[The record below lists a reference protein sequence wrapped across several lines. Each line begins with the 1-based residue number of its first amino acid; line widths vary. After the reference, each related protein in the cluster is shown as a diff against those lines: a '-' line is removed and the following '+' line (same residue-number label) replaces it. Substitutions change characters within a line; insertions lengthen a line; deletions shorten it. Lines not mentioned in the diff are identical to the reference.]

1 MLCIISPYAAV
12 YAHGAHR
19 VGRHG
24 ACGKHLRH
32 SCDLW
37 AWWCCLRCYCWLGC
51 QWRDG
56 RRPLAPLQQRLLGRG
71 KIRNSCPEPADTWP
85 HICIYTTSVWAAQA
99 NPRSSQLATV
109 WLLAVVSHSWC
120 TSSQQ
125 GRLITIVTRRE
136 KSSIYEIAK
145 SQSRLRMSGPPHQPR
160 ARASGPRC
168 RRCLPRPPAPAATAG
183 RPVGSARRL
192 HPRDVAVAERFLDRY
207 VFQCTH
213 PPRPSNLRCAAQLL
227 PSETPPPAQ
236 GRHHQTLPHG
246 RAASSVCRSARPG
259 PLAAASIGRKP
270 RI

>member
-24 ACGKHLRH
+24 ARGKHLRH

-56 RRPLAPLQQRLLGRG
+56 RRPLAPLQQRLLRRG
-71 KIRNSCPEPADTWP
+71 KIRISCPEPADTWP

-99 NPRSSQLATV
+99 KPRSSQLATV

-136 KSSIYEIAK
+136 KSSISEIFLVKARCEKVRHCSKAK
-145 SQSRLRMSGPPHQPR
+145 HATCMQ
-160 ARASGPRC
+160 ARAGGDGGGHSGLGRRAVLLASPLAPFRVSGRKTHAAARGGACGAVCVSLC
-168 RRCLPRPPAPAATAG
+168 RR
-183 RPVGSARRL
+183 
-192 HPRDVAVAERFLDRY
+192 
-207 VFQCTH
+207 
-213 PPRPSNLRCAAQLL
+213 LL
-227 PSETPPPAQ
+227 
-236 GRHHQTLPHG
+236 
-246 RAASSVCRSARPG
+246 
-259 PLAAASIGRKP
+259 
-270 RI
+270 

>member
-24 ACGKHLRH
+24 ARGKHLRH

-71 KIRNSCPEPADTWP
+71 KIRISCPEPADTWP

-99 NPRSSQLATV
+99 KPRSSQLATV

-120 TSSQQ
+120 TSSQE
-125 GRLITIVTRRE
+125 GRLNTIVRRRE
-136 KSSIYEIAK
+136 KSSIREIAFDVMK
-145 SQSRLRMSGPPHQPR
+145 QTQGGHGISLSGPQTSRTPAAP
-160 ARASGPRC
+160 ARA
-168 RRCLPRPPAPAATAG
+168 
-183 RPVGSARRL
+183 
-192 HPRDVAVAERFLDRY
+192 
-207 VFQCTH
+207 
-213 PPRPSNLRCAAQLL
+213 PPRPGERGVTVWDGNRTSML
-227 PSETPPPAQ
+227 S
-236 GRHHQTLPHG
+236 
-246 RAASSVCRSARPG
+246 PG
-259 PLAAASIGRKP
+259 STTQSKGLGWSGPQVRLTRLD
-270 RI
+270 

>member
-24 ACGKHLRH
+24 ARGKHLRH

-51 QWRDG
+51 QRRDG

-99 NPRSSQLATV
+99 KPRSSQLATV

-136 KSSIYEIAK
+136 KSSIREILTTDRHAHK
-145 SQSRLRMSGPPHQPR
+145 ERQLR
-160 ARASGPRC
+160 
-168 RRCLPRPPAPAATAG
+168 PAAVLG
-183 RPVGSARRL
+183 RGRSDGGPQLGC
-192 HPRDVAVAERFLDRY
+192 DV
-207 VFQCTH
+207 
-213 PPRPSNLRCAAQLL
+213 
-227 PSETPPPAQ
+227 
-236 GRHHQTLPHG
+236 
-246 RAASSVCRSARPG
+246 SSHRW
-259 PLAAASIGRKP
+259 L
-270 RI
+270 

>member
-24 ACGKHLRH
+24 ARGKHLRH

-99 NPRSSQLATV
+99 KPRSSQLATV
-109 WLLAVVSHSWC
+109 WPLAVVSHSWC
-120 TSSQQ
+120 TSSQE
-125 GRLITIVTRRE
+125 GRLNTIVRRRE
-136 KSSIYEIAK
+136 KSSIREITHTYAAHRGLRP
-145 SQSRLRMSGPPHQPR
+145 SGVGLCVGVAARRTCGCSRAAAPCAGERRGRVSRRPR
-160 ARASGPRC
+160 AAGAGAASREPAHTA
-168 RRCLPRPPAPAATAG
+168 PQRPDPAPVVT
-183 RPVGSARRL
+183 
-192 HPRDVAVAERFLDRY
+192 
-207 VFQCTH
+207 
-213 PPRPSNLRCAAQLL
+213 
-227 PSETPPPAQ
+227 
-236 GRHHQTLPHG
+236 
-246 RAASSVCRSARPG
+246 
-259 PLAAASIGRKP
+259 
-270 RI
+270 

>member
-24 ACGKHLRH
+24 ARGKHLRH

-85 HICIYTTSVWAAQA
+85 HICVYTTSVWAAQA
-99 NPRSSQLATV
+99 KPRSSQLATV
-109 WLLAVVSHSWC
+109 WPLAVVSHSWC

-125 GRLITIVTRRE
+125 DRLTTIVRRRE
-136 KSSIYEIAK
+136 KSSILEILHAFTP
-145 SQSRLRMSGPPHQPR
+145 QSVEFLLVVLVTRHPV
-160 ARASGPRC
+160 AR
-168 RRCLPRPPAPAATAG
+168 
-183 RPVGSARRL
+183 
-192 HPRDVAVAERFLDRY
+192 
-207 VFQCTH
+207 
-213 PPRPSNLRCAAQLL
+213 
-227 PSETPPPAQ
+227 
-236 GRHHQTLPHG
+236 
-246 RAASSVCRSARPG
+246 
-259 PLAAASIGRKP
+259 
-270 RI
+270 

>member
-24 ACGKHLRH
+24 ARGKHLRH

-56 RRPLAPLQQRLLGRG
+56 RRPLAPLQQRLLRRG
-71 KIRNSCPEPADTWP
+71 KIRISCPEPADTWP

-99 NPRSSQLATV
+99 KPRSSQLATV

-125 GRLITIVTRRE
+125 GRLITIVTRRQ
-136 KSSIYEIAK
+136 KSSIHEIRISMYRDFFA
-145 SQSRLRMSGPPHQPR
+145 RGVGPPAYVHVESATNER
-160 ARASGPRC
+160 ARIETIW
-168 RRCLPRPPAPAATAG
+168 ATM
-183 RPVGSARRL
+183 GSKE
-192 HPRDVAVAERFLDRY
+192 PCTKQRDR
-207 VFQCTH
+207 T
-213 PPRPSNLRCAAQLL
+213 
-227 PSETPPPAQ
+227 
-236 GRHHQTLPHG
+236 GG
-246 RAASSVCRSARPG
+246 RAFTFFP
-259 PLAAASIGRKP
+259 P
-270 RI
+270 

>member
-24 ACGKHLRH
+24 ARGKHLRH

-56 RRPLAPLQQRLLGRG
+56 RRPLAPLQQRLLRRG
-71 KIRNSCPEPADTWP
+71 KIRISCPEPADTWP

-99 NPRSSQLATV
+99 KPRSSQLATV
-109 WLLAVVSHSWC
+109 WPLAVVSHSWC

-136 KSSIYEIAK
+136 KSSIHEIQAVFGINFLRFDAR
-145 SQSRLRMSGPPHQPR
+145 SRLCAPR
-160 ARASGPRC
+160 LGTGF
-168 RRCLPRPPAPAATAG
+168 AATVSRTPSPRMVEG
-183 RPVGSARRL
+183 PINSFHRQVARR
-192 HPRDVAVAERFLDRY
+192 PRNAETTESTADE
-207 VFQCTH
+207 
-213 PPRPSNLRCAAQLL
+213 P
-227 PSETPPPAQ
+227 
-236 GRHHQTLPHG
+236 
-246 RAASSVCRSARPG
+246 
-259 PLAAASIGRKP
+259 
-270 RI
+270 

>member
-24 ACGKHLRH
+24 ARGKHLRH

-56 RRPLAPLQQRLLGRG
+56 RRPLAPLQQRLLRRG
-71 KIRNSCPEPADTWP
+71 KIRISCPEPADTWP

-99 NPRSSQLATV
+99 KPRSSQLATV

-136 KSSIYEIAK
+136 KSSICEIPVFF
-145 SQSRLRMSGPPHQPR
+145 SGFCTIR
-160 ARASGPRC
+160 NE
-168 RRCLPRPPAPAATAG
+168 AG
-183 RPVGSARRL
+183 RPRGPFLFSL
-192 HPRDVAVAERFLDRY
+192 QHPLFSSLFSRG
-207 VFQCTH
+207 
-213 PPRPSNLRCAAQLL
+213 N
-227 PSETPPPAQ
+227 
-236 GRHHQTLPHG
+236 HQIF
-246 RAASSVCRSARPG
+246 RALSRV
-259 PLAAASIGRKP
+259 
-270 RI
+270 

>member
-24 ACGKHLRH
+24 ARGKHLRH

-56 RRPLAPLQQRLLGRG
+56 RRPLAPLQQRLLRRG
-71 KIRNSCPEPADTWP
+71 KIRISCPEPADTWP

-99 NPRSSQLATV
+99 KPRSSQLATV

-136 KSSIYEIAK
+136 KSSICEMSSSAGTHTIHAHARPPGVRPLP
-145 SQSRLRMSGPPHQPR
+145 RLRAVIEPNWRCHGGRRSGGIR
-160 ARASGPRC
+160 RRSGLFRC
-168 RRCLPRPPAPAATAG
+168 S
-183 RPVGSARRL
+183 SAW
-192 HPRDVAVAERFLDRY
+192 
-207 VFQCTH
+207 
-213 PPRPSNLRCAAQLL
+213 N
-227 PSETPPPAQ
+227 
-236 GRHHQTLPHG
+236 
-246 RAASSVCRSARPG
+246 
-259 PLAAASIGRKP
+259 
-270 RI
+270 

>member
-24 ACGKHLRH
+24 ARGKHLRH

-99 NPRSSQLATV
+99 KPRSSQLATV
-109 WLLAVVSHSWC
+109 WPLAVVSHSWC
-120 TSSQQ
+120 TSSHGEPEQTASAAEGTL
-125 GRLITIVTRRE
+125 GRGTRRAAT
-136 KSSIYEIAK
+136 STDYG
-145 SQSRLRMSGPPHQPR
+145 GPVARRRRAEDGEAEQTRR
-160 ARASGPRC
+160 ARRGREQDFAEIS
-168 RRCLPRPPAPAATAG
+168 RRMYEEIRSS
-183 RPVGSARRL
+183 RD
-192 HPRDVAVAERFLDRY
+192 PRDHVED
-207 VFQCTH
+207 
-213 PPRPSNLRCAAQLL
+213 
-227 PSETPPPAQ
+227 
-236 GRHHQTLPHG
+236 G
-246 RAASSVCRSARPG
+246 
-259 PLAAASIGRKP
+259 
-270 RI
+270 

>member
-24 ACGKHLRH
+24 ARGKHLRH

-99 NPRSSQLATV
+99 KPRSSQLATV
-109 WLLAVVSHSWC
+109 WPLAVVSHSWC
-120 TSSQQ
+120 TSSQE

-136 KSSIYEIAK
+136 KSSICEIQERSNQDHHRPGRDKAIVLK
-145 SQSRLRMSGPPHQPR
+145 DHDETPSR
-160 ARASGPRC
+160 
-168 RRCLPRPPAPAATAG
+168 
-183 RPVGSARRL
+183 
-192 HPRDVAVAERFLDRY
+192 
-207 VFQCTH
+207 TH
-213 PPRPSNLRCAAQLL
+213 PSGTRHLDYRTVLNRDISLYTRVGYSHSQHSPIVCAVFRC
-227 PSETPPPAQ
+227 
-236 GRHHQTLPHG
+236 GRQHSG
-246 RAASSVCRSARPG
+246 V
-259 PLAAASIGRKP
+259 
-270 RI
+270 

>member
-24 ACGKHLRH
+24 ARGKHLRH

-56 RRPLAPLQQRLLGRG
+56 RRPLAPLQQRLLRRG

-99 NPRSSQLATV
+99 KPRSSQLATV

-136 KSSIYEIAK
+136 KSSICEIPSLSAHFDDARK
-145 SQSRLRMSGPPHQPR
+145 INSWNPVPVCSEAEPTLSGPHVAGYPSGSHGDTGRLPQ
-160 ARASGPRC
+160 AASGC
-168 RRCLPRPPAPAATAG
+168 RGPVRWAGATA
-183 RPVGSARRL
+183 R
-192 HPRDVAVAERFLDRY
+192 
-207 VFQCTH
+207 
-213 PPRPSNLRCAAQLL
+213 
-227 PSETPPPAQ
+227 
-236 GRHHQTLPHG
+236 
-246 RAASSVCRSARPG
+246 
-259 PLAAASIGRKP
+259 
-270 RI
+270 

>member
-24 ACGKHLRH
+24 ARGKHLRH

-56 RRPLAPLQQRLLGRG
+56 RRPLAPLLQQRLLGRG

-85 HICIYTTSVWAAQA
+85 HICVYTTSVWAAQA
-99 NPRSSQLATV
+99 KPRSSQLATV

-120 TSSQQ
+120 TSSQE

-136 KSSIYEIAK
+136 KSSISEILHRPTLL
-145 SQSRLRMSGPPHQPR
+145 SLGPPTRLCMPPSR
-160 ARASGPRC
+160 AGVV
-168 RRCLPRPPAPAATAG
+168 APAL
-183 RPVGSARRL
+183 PVAAVASPLLPCVQQHNAHDNGV
-192 HPRDVAVAERFLDRY
+192 VAV
-207 VFQCTH
+207 Q
-213 PPRPSNLRCAAQLL
+213 N
-227 PSETPPPAQ
+227 
-236 GRHHQTLPHG
+236 
-246 RAASSVCRSARPG
+246 
-259 PLAAASIGRKP
+259 
-270 RI
+270 

>member
-19 VGRHG
+19 VGCHG
-24 ACGKHLRH
+24 ARGKHLRH

-56 RRPLAPLQQRLLGRG
+56 RRPLAPLQQRLLRRG
-71 KIRNSCPEPADTWP
+71 KIRISCPEPADTWP

-99 NPRSSQLATV
+99 KPRSSQLATV

-136 KSSIYEIAK
+136 KSSIHEIK
-145 SQSRLRMSGPPHQPR
+145 TGKCPVLCEKKKPGGPLGVLL
-160 ARASGPRC
+160 S
-168 RRCLPRPPAPAATAG
+168 PPALDVRLPTALQVLQEI
-183 RPVGSARRL
+183 REP
-192 HPRDVAVAERFLDRY
+192 
-207 VFQCTH
+207 
-213 PPRPSNLRCAAQLL
+213 
-227 PSETPPPAQ
+227 
-236 GRHHQTLPHG
+236 
-246 RAASSVCRSARPG
+246 
-259 PLAAASIGRKP
+259 
-270 RI
+270 

>member
-24 ACGKHLRH
+24 ARGKHLRH

-56 RRPLAPLQQRLLGRG
+56 RRPLAPLQQRLLRRG
-71 KIRNSCPEPADTWP
+71 KIRISCPEPADTWP

-99 NPRSSQLATV
+99 KPRSSQLATV

-136 KSSIYEIAK
+136 KSSISEIEFFHMEN
-145 SQSRLRMSGPPHQPR
+145 SY
-160 ARASGPRC
+160 
-168 RRCLPRPPAPAATAG
+168 RRF
-183 RPVGSARRL
+183 V
-192 HPRDVAVAERFLDRY
+192 
-207 VFQCTH
+207 
-213 PPRPSNLRCAAQLL
+213 PSNHELSQRCAESSAAPVAL
-227 PSETPPPAQ
+227 TP
-236 GRHHQTLPHG
+236 
-246 RAASSVCRSARPG
+246 
-259 PLAAASIGRKP
+259 
-270 RI
+270 

>member
-24 ACGKHLRH
+24 ARGKHLRH

-56 RRPLAPLQQRLLGRG
+56 RRPLAPLQQRLLRRG
-71 KIRNSCPEPADTWP
+71 KFRISCPEPADTWP

-99 NPRSSQLATV
+99 KPRSSQLATV

-136 KSSIYEIAK
+136 KSSICEIVPRLIIPK
-145 SQSRLRMSGPPHQPR
+145 PGWRGWRLRSSECGLPFASPVQLRTSLPR
-160 ARASGPRC
+160 
-168 RRCLPRPPAPAATAG
+168 RRCSCATTCSEEGRQRP
-183 RPVGSARRL
+183 
-192 HPRDVAVAERFLDRY
+192 
-207 VFQCTH
+207 
-213 PPRPSNLRCAAQLL
+213 
-227 PSETPPPAQ
+227 
-236 GRHHQTLPHG
+236 
-246 RAASSVCRSARPG
+246 
-259 PLAAASIGRKP
+259 
-270 RI
+270 